1 MERPFYKIV
10 RVNKILSTNGYI
22 ERNHI
27 HTNSK
32 LAFISNEDILEND
45 FILSVDNKLTTQHL
59 TKQEIGKLLKS
70 FKYTEQLTA

>member
-22 ERNHI
+22 KRNRI
-27 HTNSK
+27 HNNSK
-32 LAFISNEDILEND
+32 LAFISNEDVLEND

-70 FKYTEQLTA
+70 FKYTEQFSA

>member
-27 HTNSK
+27 HRNSK
-32 LAFISNEDILEND
+32 LVFISNEDALEND
-45 FILSVDNKLTTQHL
+45 FILSVDNKITTQHL

-70 FKYTEQLTA
+70 FKYTEQLTV